1 MDFNNYVEAT
11 GRSSM
16 VAGMKIFKDFS
27 LTVLYL
33 QAWTRPTH
41 THYVVYGPVESILH
55 QQRVNDVKGV
65 DIYTISYTRSYM
77 TYCLLNRW
85 LPCIV

>member
-1 MDFNNYVEAT
+1 VDFNNYVEAT

-33 QAWTRPTH
+33 QA
-41 THYVVYGPVESILH
+41 
-55 QQRVNDVKGV
+55 
-65 DIYTISYTRSYM
+65 
-77 TYCLLNRW
+77 
-85 LPCIV
+85 